1 MKKLVT
7 LLLFIILA
15 SATGCASSS
24 TQVARFETQTKPFSV
39 NFLYEKGAD
48 MRTYTLYYV
57 KTGHGT
63 ATDAASSA
71 IASLVAQ
78 HSFDGDDQ
86 KNLEKSII
94 QTLLLSKPFKQINVV
109 SSREEMKS
117 KEAKY
122 DIVVT
127 YFGSSIGGRW
137 TVKILLGYQIIDKA
151 QNKVIFSKAQLIEE
165 SSMMKN
171 LNGVKNACIQTALK
185 SLFEYL
191 NKAV

>member
-7 LLLFIILA
+7 LLFFMVFATII
-15 SATGCASSS
+15 GCASSS
-24 TQVARFETQTKPFSV
+24 TQIAKFETQTKPFSV

-48 MRTYTLYYV
+48 MKTYTLYYV

-63 ATDAASSA
+63 ATDAAASA
-71 IASLVAQ
+71 IATLVAQ
-78 HSFDGDDQ
+78 HSFDAEDQ
-86 KNLEKSII
+86 KNLEKSIV

-127 YFGSSIGGRW
+127 YFGGSVGGRW
-137 TVKILLGYQIIDKA
+137 TVKILLGYQIIDKS

-171 LNGVKNACIQTALK
+171 LNGVKNACIKTALK
-185 SLFEYL
+185 ALFAYIS
-191 NKAV
+191 KAV